1 MGFNGFSGLDLMDL
15 VDWIQWIYGV
25 YKVVIRMVL
34 NLSQTHLRRLQM
46 KTCIFM
52 NKWNMHG
59 KNKVKVSFLV
69 VFAFYVNMIDR

>member
-1 MGFNGFSGLDLMDL
+1 MGFNGFSGLDLMD
-15 VDWIQWIYGV
+15 WIQWIYGG

-59 KNKVKVSFLV
+59 KNKVKVSCLV
-69 VFAFYVNMIDR
+69 VFAFYENMIDI